1 MTTTIEEYKKRSID
15 RINKQAVVAGAF
27 TNCFDTRAQSER
39 QRTSERKRRL
49 RVLVRS
55 NITDIDVLAQH
66 FTISANTI
74 KKIAYSAGYRI
85 SNGRVVESVMR

>member
-1 MTTTIEEYKKRSID
+1 MTIEEYKRQSIKRA
-15 RINKQAVVAGAF
+15 NKQAAVSGAF

-39 QRTSERKRRL
+39 KRASERKRRF

-55 NITDIDVLAQH
+55 NITEIDVLAQY

-85 SNGRVVESVMR
+85 SNGQVVEGAVR

>member
-1 MTTTIEEYKKRSID
+1 MTIEEYKKRSIN
-15 RINKQAVVAGAF
+15 RMNKQAVVAGAF

-49 RVLVRS
+49 RALVRS
-55 NITDIDVLAQH
+55 NITEIDVLAQY
-66 FTISANTI
+66 FTISVNTI

-85 SNGRVVESVMR
+85 SDGRVVESVMR

>member
-1 MTTTIEEYKKRSID
+1 MTIEEYKRQSID
-15 RINKQAVVAGAF
+15 RINRQAVVAGTF

-49 RVLVRS
+49 RALVRS
-55 NITDIDVLAQH
+55 NITEIDVLAQY
-66 FTISANTI
+66 FMISVNTI

-85 SNGRVVESVMR
+85 SKGQVVESVMR

>member
-1 MTTTIEEYKKRSID
+1 MTIEEYEQQSND

-49 RVLVRS
+49 RALVRS
-55 NITDIDVLAQH
+55 NITEIDVLAQY

>member
-1 MTTTIEEYKKRSID
+1 MTIVEYKKRSIE

-49 RVLVRS
+49 RSLVRN
-55 NITDIDVLAQH
+55 NITEIDVLAQY
-66 FTISANTI
+66 FMISVNTI

-85 SNGRVVESVMR
+85 SNGRIVESVMR

>member
-1 MTTTIEEYKKRSID
+1 MTIEEYKRNSID

-27 TNCFDTRAQSER
+27 TNCFDKRAQSER

-55 NITDIDVLAQH
+55 NITEIDVLAQY
-66 FTISANTI
+66 FMISVNTI
-74 KKIAYSAGYRI
+74 KKIAYSSGYRI

>member
-1 MTTTIEEYKKRSID
+1 MTIEEYKRRSTD

-49 RVLVRS
+49 RALVRS
-55 NITDIDVLAQH
+55 NITEIDVLAQY
-66 FTISANTI
+66 FTISVNTI
-74 KKIAYSAGYRI
+74 KKIAYSAGYHI

>member
-1 MTTTIEEYKKRSID
+1 MTIEEYKRKSIE

-27 TNCFDTRAQSER
+27 TNCFDKRAQSER

-49 RVLVRS
+49 RALVRS

-66 FTISANTI
+66 FTISVNTI
-74 KKIAYSAGYRI
+74 KKVAYSAGYRV

>member
-1 MTTTIEEYKKRSID
+1 MTIEEYKKQSID

-27 TNCFDTRAQSER
+27 TNCFDKRARSER

-49 RVLVRS
+49 RALVRS
-55 NITDIDVLAQH
+55 NITEIDVLAQY
-66 FTISANTI
+66 FMISVNTI
-74 KKIAYSAGYRI
+74 KKIAYSDGYRI

>member
-1 MTTTIEEYKKRSID
+1 MTIEEYTKQSND

-27 TNCFDTRAQSER
+27 THCFDTRAQSER

-49 RVLVRS
+49 RALVRS
-55 NITDIDVLAQH
+55 NITEIDVLAQY
-66 FTISANTI
+66 FMISVNTI

-85 SNGRVVESVMR
+85 SNGQVVESVMR

>member
-1 MTTTIEEYKKRSID
+1 MTIEEYNKSVQERH
-15 RINKQAVVAGAF
+15 NKQAAVSGAF

-49 RVLVRS
+49 RELVRS
-55 NITDIDVLAQH
+55 NITEIDVLAQY
-66 FTISANTI
+66 FMISVNTI
-74 KKIAYSAGYRI
+74 KKISYSAGYRI